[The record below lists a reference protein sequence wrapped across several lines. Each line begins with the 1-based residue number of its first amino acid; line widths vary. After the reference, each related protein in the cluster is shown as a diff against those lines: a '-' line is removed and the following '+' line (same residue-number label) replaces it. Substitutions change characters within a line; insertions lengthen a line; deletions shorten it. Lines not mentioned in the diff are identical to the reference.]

1 MMNLDFSKQ
10 IKAALE
16 SQEGSEEV
24 ISEEAWAAEK
34 GKGKKLNKPFRTPG
48 GPKNSQ
54 YTLRMK
60 KVT

>member
-34 GKGKKLNKPFRTPG
+34 GKGKKLNKPFRPRVDL
-48 GPKNSQ
+48 KNSQ